1 MKIVFIINSLEGGG
15 AERVISTLTSYFVNE
30 KKHHVSIITLHK
42 ANCFYNMP
50 PSVKIVNLKSGFLCV
65 GPGKILLLPLLAMEL
80 SLRLKSLRP
89 DAVISLLV
97 RSNLAHLMTRWFGN
111 RSKIVISERCNT
123 EAVYPDTSLGN
134 KVMKTLIKLLYP
146 KADRIISI
154 SEGVKQ
160 SLVQLGVP
168 AKHNF
173 AIHNPQNLEAILKK
187 SRKSLKNKTNKDAFT
202 VITIGRLVD
211 QKDHK
216 TLLKAHKII
225 REALNVQL
233 VIMGEGPLETSLKE
247 YAAELEIADSVSWIG
262 WQDNPFES
270 MAKADLFVLS
280 SKYEGFGNVIIE
292 AMACG
297 LPVVSTDCPS
307 GPGEILMNGEYGA
320 LVPVGDS
327 EGIARAVIKLLQDRA
342 LYNALQEKGFKR
354 ADDFDVKAIAQ
365 KYLDVLCP

>member
-15 AERVISTLTSYFVNE
+15 AERVISTLSSYFVNE
-30 KKHHVSIITLHK
+30 KKYQVSIITLHK
-42 ANCFYNMP
+42 TDCFYKMP
-50 PSVKIVNLKSGFLCV
+50 SSVKILNLRSGFLCV
-65 GPGKILLLPLLAMEL
+65 GPGKILLMPLLAMEL
-80 SLRLKSLRP
+80 SLKLKSIKP

-97 RSNLAHLMTRWFGN
+97 RSNLVHLMTRWFGN

-123 EAVYPDTSLGN
+123 EAVYPDSGLGN

-168 AKHNF
+168 AKNNF
-173 AIHNPQNLEAILKK
+173 AIHNPQDLEDIIEK
-187 SRKSLKNKTNKDAFT
+187 SRKSPKIKTNKDIFT
-202 VITIGRLVD
+202 IITIGRLVD

-216 TLLKAHKII
+216 TLLRAHKII
-225 REALNVQL
+225 RETLNVQL
-233 VIMGEGPLETSLKE
+233 VIMGEGPLENELKE
-247 YAAELEIADSVSWIG
+247 YTAELGLADSVSWLG
-262 WQDNPFES
+262 WQDNPLES

-280 SKYEGFGNVIIE
+280 SKYEGFGNVVIE

-307 GPGEILMNGEYGA
+307 GPGEILMNSEYGI

-327 EGIARAVIKLLQDRA
+327 EGIACAAIKLLQDTK
-342 LYNALQEKGFKR
+342 LYNSMREKGFKR
-354 ADDFDVKAIAQ
+354 AGDFDVRTIAQ
-365 KYLDVLCP
+365 RYLDVLCP